1 MWQRI
6 QTVFLLVVILTMVS
20 TIFLPLWVFQPG
32 TENTHE
38 LYSLYYK
45 IKEDGSVS
53 IQYFPYALTAI
64 LAIASATIAAVSIG
78 KYNNRLLQRK
88 LGALNSLFMA
98 ATVGSAYY
106 FVNQL
111 IKSHAVSDQDFGIGF
126 YLPIVAVIANFLAN
140 RFIMRDEKLVRD
152 SDRLR

>member
-6 QTVFLLVVILTMVS
+6 QTVFLAIVALAMAA
-20 TIFLPLWVFQPG
+20 TIFFPVWVYLPG
-32 TENTHE
+32 TENAHL
-38 LYSLYYK
+38 LYPMHYTVK
-45 IKEDGSVS
+45 QNGVS
-53 IQYFPYALTAI
+53 NIQYFPYSLTAI
-64 LAIASATIAAVSIG
+64 FAVASATLALVSIG
-78 KYNNRLLQRK
+78 KYKNRLLQRK

-98 ATVGSAYY
+98 ATVGCSFY
-106 FVNQL
+106 FANQL
-111 IKSHAVSDQDFGIGF
+111 MHSHDAIGQQYSLGL